1 MDKVNYQ
8 YKRWTMQRKQ
18 ELMYNTQMKIKSDKK
33 SNKTKRAQ
41 SNRRCCPKRSK
52 SVFKSEF
59 FLSVFSHRTDYVK
72 TV

>member
-8 YKRWTMQRKQ
+8 YKRWTIQRNQ

-33 SNKTKRAQ
+33 SNETKRAQ

-52 SVFKSEF
+52 SVFIQ
-59 FLSVFSHRTDYVK
+59 LSDEQSAVRYDLS
-72 TV
+72 

>member
-52 SVFKSEF
+52 SVFIQ
-59 FLSVFSHRTDYVK
+59 LSNEQSAVRYDLS
-72 TV
+72 